1 MLTVEKITID
11 SSDAAIGMYVS
22 MLDRP
27 WLETPF
33 VFQGFTI
40 RDRMDIELLQSYCSD
55 IQIDVQKSGLT
66 RLQVKSLLASATPTK
81 KRAKRVPS
89 RTMKWR
95 GKLLRRLRNL
105 LLRFGLTRQQK
116 AQSEPGEEGYKVTS
130 TVRGEAANAYAAYKA
145 LSLQY
150 LEVVKFTRESGIIP
164 TQVVNKA
171 VRPFIKSILRNPD
184 AMAWTIFSRRDGGL
198 SRAVATSAWCVMFGR
213 HLGFDRDALSDLA
226 VGGLL
231 LDIGNIHLPADVL
244 NIDGEMNREQ
254 FLTMS
259 KHVEHGLKVLRLSG
273 SVSDNVRDMVQF
285 HHERAD
291 GSGYPMGLHGNKIP
305 VYGRIAAIADAYDA
319 MTTKKS
325 YSQSLGAFDAA
336 RALNDM
342 RGKQFSAEV
351 VEQFLCTVGMF
362 PTASVVELN
371 NGMTGLVLE
380 QNRDN
385 TLRPRVML
393 LLDRDRKPLK
403 KPKFLE
409 MRDLP
414 LDATHPAALWIVK
427 GHEHGAFGIDPKDY
441 FTSGD

>member
-81 KRAKRVPS
+81 KQAKRVPS

-371 NGMTGLVLE
+371 DGMIGLVLE

-414 LDATHPAALWIVK
+414 LDATHAAALWIVK

>member
-1 MLTVEKITID
+1 MLAVEKITID

-213 HLGFDRDALSDLA
+213 HLGFDRNALSDLA

-371 NGMTGLVLE
+371 NGMIGLVLE

-414 LDATHPAALWIVK
+414 LDATHAAALWIVK

>member
-371 NGMTGLVLE
+371 DGMIGLVLE

-414 LDATHPAALWIVK
+414 LDATHAAALWIVK

>member
-371 NGMTGLVLE
+371 NGMIGLVLE

-414 LDATHPAALWIVK
+414 LDATHAAALWIVK

>member
-1 MLTVEKITID
+1 MLSVEKITID

-81 KRAKRVPS
+81 KQAKRVPS

-213 HLGFDRDALSDLA
+213 HLGFDRNALSDLA

-371 NGMTGLVLE
+371 DGMIGLVLE

-414 LDATHPAALWIVK
+414 LDATHAAALWIVK

>member
-213 HLGFDRDALSDLA
+213 HLGFDRNALSDLA

-371 NGMTGLVLE
+371 DGMIGLVLE

-414 LDATHPAALWIVK
+414 LDATHAAALWIVK